1 MSLKMSVTFS
11 GNLRPLL
18 KKTQQKLKQLP
29 TEAYKEFV
37 KITPRKSGNAKR
49 NTKLKGNKEIQANYQ
64 YASVLDKGRH
74 MTNRGMRGSEQAPE
88 GMTKPTVEFIRERFR
103 QIMSGK

>member
-1 MSLKMSVTFS
+1 
-11 GNLRPLL
+11 
-18 KKTQQKLKQLP
+18 
-29 TEAYKEFV
+29 
-37 KITPRKSGNAKR
+37 
-49 NTKLKGNKEIQANYQ
+49 
-64 YASVLDKGRH
+64 